1 VFLPDP
7 RTDLRVYDPTT
18 IENPSE
24 QESNVTDEANAG
36 PLVSRRRNALRAI
49 AAAAVFPAVAAFAQA
64 GELVPTPS
72 QPEGPFY
79 PKTMPPDRDWDLT
92 QIAGRTA
99 RASGTPLYLSGR
111 VLNRDARAVADAQV
125 ELWQCDAHGR
135 YHHAGDDGLPR
146 DDNFQGYGVVTT
158 DAYGRYAFKT
168 IRPVP
173 YSGRTPHLHVR
184 VNPIGGEP
192 LTTQLYIAGDNA
204 AGDFVLA
211 STPTAA
217 RARLTMTLSPAV
229 GRETGALAGTFDLV
243 IR

>member
-1 VFLPDP
+1 MFLPDP

-92 QIAGRTA
+92 QIAGRTCC
-99 RASGTPLYLSGR
+99 RN
-111 VLNRDARAVADAQV
+111 VM
-125 ELWQCDAHGR
+125 
-135 YHHAGDDGLPR
+135 HAILEVNGLPR
-146 DDNFQGYGVVTT
+146 
-158 DAYGRYAFKT
+158 
-168 IRPVP
+168 
-173 YSGRTPHLHVR
+173 
-184 VNPIGGEP
+184 
-192 LTTQLYIAGDNA
+192 
-204 AGDFVLA
+204 
-211 STPTAA
+211 
-217 RARLTMTLSPAV
+217 
-229 GRETGALAGTFDLV
+229 
-243 IR
+243 